1 MISQGMLQT
10 ECQLVEE
17 GLTMELQFQELHLL
31 KKGEMATSQITMDE
45 DVIVPDK
52 KPDVGRLIQ
61 EKGELQIDE
70 TRAQDGYV
78 QIKGQFL
85 YKLLYVSEDP
95 EKKVV
100 QMDGA
105 VPFSERL
112 NLKNA
117 KNQDKVC
124 LLWDIEDLTV
134 TLLNSRKLNLK
145 SVITFQAYMESVKT
159 LQIPVDL
166 KDGGDISRK
175 KKELSALDLQ
185 LHRRDMLRIREE
197 LPLPSNKPNIQT
209 ILWED
214 VELRGLDIREEKGKI
229 NIRGELFLFLLYDG
243 EEGDNLLQW
252 MEQSIPFQQ
261 TVECPECEDG
271 MISNMDFRIISK
283 KVQVKPD
290 SDGEERILQSDIHAE
305 LNMNLYKEKQMGLLL
320 DVYTPLVDCEPVSSP
335 EQIQKLLMKNYSKC
349 RINERIPM
357 DSDAGKVLQVCHS
370 EGNVKIDQTA
380 LVEEGILVEGAVEI
394 RILYI
399 ISDDNMPF
407 YSMKAA
413 VPFSHVI
420 ESQGGRKH
428 AQYELQT
435 DLEQLSLSM
444 PDSSQVEVKMVVN
457 LNAIVLENQEENII
471 TDIQEHE
478 LEEKKI
484 QEMPGVVGYR
494 VQPEDTL
501 WDIAKKFYT
510 TMDSIRELND
520 LSQDEPEPY
529 DTLLIVKKVEG

>member
-1 MISQGMLQT
+1 
-10 ECQLVEE
+10 
-17 GLTMELQFQELHLL
+17 MELQFQELHLL

>member
-1 MISQGMLQT
+1 LISQGMLQT

-175 KKELSALDLQ
+175 KRELSALDLQ

-413 VPFSHVI
+413 IPFSHVI

-428 AQYELQT
+428 TQYELQT

>member
-175 KKELSALDLQ
+175 KRELSALDLQ

-428 AQYELQT
+428 TQYELQT